1 MEKIIFYILAFA
13 ILSLSLMSVLS
24 QRLLRSAV
32 YLFGVLAA
40 VAGFY
45 FLIGYHFL
53 GAVQLT
59 VYAGGIVVLI
69 IFSIL
74 LTHEIDHKMEHP
86 KMLVAGAAGL
96 LCLAGGGMMLQILAN
111 NPFTRVEAAEQSDLD
126 ILGTRLLT
134 AGDGGYLLP
143 FELISILLL
152 AAIFGAVVIAKYKL
166 DAGTG
171 NQENQAP

>member
-1 MEKIIFYILAFA
+1 MEKIIFYILAVSILA
-13 ILSLSLMSVLS
+13 LSLLSVLS
-24 QRLLRSAV
+24 RRLLRSAV
-32 YLFGVLAA
+32 YLFGVLSA

-74 LTHEIDHKMEHP
+74 LTHEIDHKMERP
-86 KMLVAGAAGL
+86 GWLRAGAAGA
-96 LCLAGGGMMLQILAN
+96 LCLAGAAMVIQLLSAN
-111 NPFTRVEAAEQSDLD
+111 PWARVEAAERSDLD
-126 ILGTRLLT
+126 TLGVLLLT
-134 AGDGGYLLP
+134 PGEGGYLLP

-152 AAIFGAVVIAKYKL
+152 AAIIGAVVIAKHHL
-166 DAGTG
+166 GG
-171 NQENQAP
+171 SRENQENQPL

>member
-1 MEKIIFYILAFA
+1 MERILFYIIAFA
-13 ILSLSLMSVLS
+13 ILSLSLLSVLS
-24 QRLLRSAV
+24 RRLLRSAV

-45 FLIGYHFL
+45 FLIGYYFL

-74 LTHEIDHKMEHP
+74 LTHEIDYKMEPPHI
-86 KMLVAGAAGL
+86 LRASVAGL
-96 LCLAGGGMMLQILAN
+96 LSLAAVVMSIQLLSDAPLGRLDL
-111 NPFTRVEAAEQSDLD
+111 PEQSDLNT
-126 ILGTRLLT
+126 IGTLLLYS
-134 AGDGGYLLP
+134 GPGGYLLP

-152 AAIFGAVVIAKYKL
+152 AAIFGAVVIAKQKL
-166 DAGTG
+166 GGEQDKT
-171 NQENQAP
+171 ENKPS

>member
-1 MEKIIFYILAFA
+1 MEKIIFYLLAFA
-13 ILSLSLMSVLS
+13 ILSLSLLSVLS

-45 FLIGYHFL
+45 FLIGYNFL

-74 LTHEIDHKMEHP
+74 LTHEIDHKMERP
-86 KMLVAGAAGL
+86 AWLRAGAAGV
-96 LCLAGGGMMLQILAN
+96 LCAGGAFMVLQLLSDT
-111 NPFTRVEAAEQSDLD
+111 PLTRIDGPERSDLD
-126 ILGTRLLT
+126 TLGGLLLT
-134 AGDGGYLLP
+134 PGEGGYLLP

-152 AAIFGAVVIAKYKL
+152 AAIIGAVVIAKYKL
-166 DAGTG
+166 GSG
-171 NQENQAP
+171 SENQENQAL

>member
-1 MEKIIFYILAFA
+1 MERIVFYILAVA
-13 ILSLSLMSVLS
+13 MLSLSLLSVLS

-74 LTHEIDHKMEHP
+74 LTHEIDYKMERP
-86 KMLVAGAAGL
+86 AWLRAAAAGL
-96 LCLAGGGMMLQILAN
+96 VCLTGAGVVLQLLADH
-111 NPFTRVEAAEQSDLD
+111 PFARVEGPERSDLHT
-126 ILGTRLLT
+126 LGGLLLH
-134 AGDGGYLLP
+134 AGEGGYLLP
-143 FELISILLL
+143 FEVISILLL
-152 AAIFGAVVIAKYKL
+152 AAIFGAVVIAKYKPGA
-166 DAGTG
+166 DTEH
-171 NQENQAP
+171 QENQSL